1 MEKLLEL
8 DGQLLLWLR
17 EVCVRPALDPCMT
30 LISRLGDGGFLWIA
44 IGALFLLLGIRNRV
58 WLRRGALVLLSLG
71 ANAVVCNVILKPLCG
86 RTRPYD
92 LLGYAIQIPPLADA
106 SFPSGHTSAA
116 FAAATALYAIDRRW
130 GVAAYLA
137 AAWMGF
143 SRLYLGVHFP
153 LDVIVG
159 AGIGVIMAK
168 IVILC
173 VERFF
178 PTQKAI
184 K

>member
-17 EVCVRPALDPCMT
+17 EVCVRPALDPYMT
-30 LISRLGDGGFLWIA
+30 LISRLGDGGFLWIV
-44 IGALFLLLGIRNRV
+44 IGVLFLLLGIRNRI

-71 ANAVVCNVILKPLCG
+71 ANAVVCNVILKPLCE

-130 GVAAYLA
+130 GVAAYLI

-159 AGIGVIMAK
+159 AGIGIAMARL
-168 IVILC
+168 VILC
-173 VERFF
+173 TERFF
-178 PTQKAI
+178 PAQKST